1 MMHWAEVTEATL
13 KTVHHVMCNRI
24 RKGYSAELLSCLI
37 GKPCDY
43 IDNAE
48 FFRERSYPPSVVN
61 KLIKLLGIPEEA
73 EGGNTQDGAEMVR
86 VGMEKS
92 MIGGYNTYVCT
103 AYLATVA
110 ITRFLVQEPASLAVK
125 LESYVIGAY
134 DLSVVVDA
142 VYLMTR
148 DGLFDQPMLAMDVL
162 LYINDLLQMEVNPY
176 GLMILLEEA
185 CDAVYDFKLIKVMRP
200 GFFTYV
206 KDQGYSGLC

>member
-1 MMHWAEVTEATL
+1 MMHRAEVTETTL

-37 GKPCDY
+37 GKPSDY

-48 FFRERSYPPSVVN
+48 FFRERCYTPSVVS
-61 KLIKLLGIPEEA
+61 KLIRLLGIPDESWDRSRKEDA
-73 EGGNTQDGAEMVR
+73 ER
-86 VGMEKS
+86 IPVGMEKT

-103 AYLATVA
+103 SYLATVA

-125 LESYVIGAY
+125 LESYVISAY
-134 DLSVVVDA
+134 DLSIVVDA

-148 DGLFDQPMLAMDVL
+148 DGFLDQPMLAMDVL
-162 LYINDLLQMEVNPY
+162 LYINDLLQVEVNPY
-176 GLMILLEEA
+176 CLMILLEEA
-185 CDAVYDFKLIKVMRP
+185 CDSVYDFKLIKVMRP

-206 KDQGYSGLC
+206 KDQGYSGFC